1 MIVIKLGL
9 PLKDDSGLQTR
20 KGRTIVER
28 ELNLKMSGDSK
39 KVPVWGFQS
48 WTNYTPDS

>member
-9 PLKDDSGLQTR
+9 PLKEDSGLQTR

-28 ELNLKMSGDSK
+28 ELNLKMSGDCK
-39 KVPVWGFQS
+39 KVAVWGFQS
-48 WTNYTPDS
+48 